1 MTPEE
6 QGTYNVWA
14 QSYKEALMLTELK
27 QNSKWNQVTSM
38 DKPAYIWLS
47 LSLFTLYML
56 WIMSCNFFVAT
67 LCCVIIPS
75 QKNPNQGQQVL
86 Q

>member
-1 MTPEE
+1 
-6 QGTYNVWA
+6 
-14 QSYKEALMLTELK
+14 
-27 QNSKWNQVTSM
+27 M